1 MIWIV
6 VLVAILALIFYVGSD
21 KATEKGHDWL
31 VVPILVIGFIVF
43 GIFSIKSCVHDAANR
58 TPQYDYYDDRTPR

>member
-1 MIWIV
+1 MIWII

-21 KATEKGHDWL
+21 KAVEKGHDWL

-43 GIFSIKSCVHDAANR
+43 SIFSIKSCVHDSANK
-58 TPQYDYYDDRTPR
+58 TPRYDYYDDRTPR